1 VRSSLYAG
9 QIDNPCHFQ
18 AVVKWV
24 VVVLILLDAALTYV
38 AVGFLGMREILL
50 VFVNQAPSAIWAVAT
65 AKVLAVFYVDKM
77 SKKYALARHILS
89 TAAASHLV
97 AFANN
102 MCWLFVYLL
111 HFP

>member
-1 VRSSLYAG
+1 MKWAG
-9 QIDNPCHFQ
+9 
-18 AVVKWV
+18 A
-24 VVVLILLDAALTYV
+24 VLILLDAALTYA

-50 VFVNQAPSAIWAVAT
+50 VFVNQIPPAIWAVAT

-89 TAAASHLV
+89 VAAASHLI

-102 MCWLFVYLL
+102 MCWLFAYLL
-111 HFP
+111 YFP